1 MINIYLENTTDF
13 NNNGLGILKDCIS
26 ANVTAEINGEFSLSI
41 EYPLYTILDEYLV
54 EGNIIKS
61 NVGNDDFQLFRI
73 KYTTKTFN
81 TIKIYATHISYDLMD
96 NLIEDAAPT
105 NLDCESFGNWI
116 LNKTQYN
123 HNFTFNSNL
132 TGIKSARYVRKNPIE
147 CIIGD
152 IENSMTKL
160 FGGELKRNNFNLKLL
175 DRIGNDNNVKLI
187 IGKNIKDITITTDIS
202 NLFTRIMPIG
212 YDGLLIPEKYVD
224 SPLINNYP
232 TPKITKVEFSDI
244 KYNPDDESSYHTLEE
259 AYDALRN
266 ATYALYDSGIDKPSI
281 NIKINWIEL
290 SKYKEYYDKYRNLE
304 RVNLGDTIKAEL
316 LGLNFETRVIKT
328 IYNVLTDTIDTFE
341 IGTFKGSLGST
352 VNNINNKTEEIN
364 PNDILNQAKENA
376 SNLINTALGGYIYKT
391 QSELFIMDTNDPQ
404 TATKIWRWNLNGLGY
419 SANGIDGPYET
430 AITQDGSIVADFIT
444 SGKINTSLIDGYDQL
459 VLKASD
465 NEDAISQLQIDN
477 ENITTTTSSIQNNL
491 ETNYYDITKVDELI
505 QNAETGLTNTFL
517 KSGGSNLLRNT
528 APFFMS
534 SENEAEYWQGN
545 VKQMKE
551 INSASGFA
559 LLIQNG
565 TLSQTIDLAPNQYA
579 IKFHYKRLLLAATAT
594 VKYNGRTIE
603 LEEEGTIET
612 TGTVN
617 SGKFE
622 FRVDCNI
629 DDGYEIYDL
638 MLNVGSIVTTWTQN
652 ANESTSDT
660 VNISKGITVDSN
672 TTNTKA
678 KMDSDGFRVTNKST
692 GESVMEGTDE
702 GGKFKKVEAEKG
714 TIGGVIIQ
722 NVGNQSWISGV

>member
-1 MINIYLENTTDF
+1 MYAISNNYKNLIENSLSLSPKSKIVVDNIEYTGNVLKTYPKISHKNSSMIGGFPSKTCSFEIYDFDNNLDFEGKEITVYRGLDVDGTIEWISQGIFIPTADKITTNISTKTISFDNIQDKSQFFDLRYESDLNWAGDATYTGLEIVQEICTKLNINLETTNFNWYNYSFKQPNFSSNITYREVISRIAEIGGNIAYMSRTGGLLIKGQMSTGYSIARKRYNKLSKEKQYGPINVVVLGKNSINDDIVYPNNLPTEKIEWKILDNPFVDLYREEMIENVANYIIGKSITPFTLNDFVDGFYLDLNDTIQVTDK
-13 NNNGLGILKDCIS
+13 NNNIFN
-26 ANVTAEINGEFSLSI
+26 A
-41 EYPLYTILDEYLV
+41 TILNYESTSR
-54 EGNIIKS
+54 IKS
-61 NVGNDDFQLFRI
+61 NV
-73 KYTTKTFN
+73 
-81 TIKIYATHISYDLMD
+81 
-96 NLIEDAAPT
+96 
-105 NLDCESFGNWI
+105 
-116 LNKTQYN
+116 
-123 HNFTFNSNL
+123 
-132 TGIKSARYVRKNPIE
+132 SADVQN
-147 CIIGD
+147 
-152 IENSMTKL
+152 
-160 FGGELKRNNFNLKLL
+160 
-175 DRIGNDNNVKLI
+175 NNVTNYNLAGSNKKTTLDV
-187 IGKNIKDITITTDIS
+187 KADVDHIK
-202 NLFTRIMPIG
+202 G
-212 YDGLLIPEKYVD
+212 QVD
-224 SPLINNYP
+224 L
-232 TPKITKVEFSDI
+232 VV
-244 KYNPDDESSYHTLEE
+244 
-259 AYDALRN
+259 
-266 ATYALYDSGIDKPSI
+266 
-281 NIKINWIEL
+281 
-290 SKYKEYYDKYRNLE
+290 KEQ
-304 RVNLGDTIKAEL
+304 
-316 LGLNFETRVIKT
+316 
-328 IYNVLTDTIDTFE
+328 
-341 IGTFKGSLGST
+341 
-352 VNNINNKTEEIN
+352 TE
-364 PNDILNQAKENA
+364 
-376 SNLINTALGGYIYKT
+376 
-391 QSELFIMDTNDPQ
+391 QSE
-404 TATKIWRWNLNGLGY
+404 KI
-419 SANGIDGPYET
+419 A
-430 AITQDGSIVADFIT
+430 
-444 SGKINTSLIDGYDQL
+444 
-459 VLKASD
+459 
-465 NEDAISQLQIDN
+465 QLQIDN
-477 ENITTTTSSIQNNL
+477 ENITATTSSIQNNL

-551 INSASGFA
+551 VNSASGFA